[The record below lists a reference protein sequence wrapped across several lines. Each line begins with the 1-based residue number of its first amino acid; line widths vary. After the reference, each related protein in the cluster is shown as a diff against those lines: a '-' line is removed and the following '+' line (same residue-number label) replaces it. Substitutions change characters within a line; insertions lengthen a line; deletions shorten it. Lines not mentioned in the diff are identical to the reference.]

1 MKKQLSLLSALVVGT
16 VVSAQAPE
24 PHQTGMGLYE
34 VDMDYDSAG
43 IFSAKQDNR
52 FDQAEAFT
60 RDIVSF
66 VAAQGYKQPAND
78 PFKSEFS
85 SNPANNRDQ
94 AAAYDMLAQN
104 GMFSTMA
111 SETIPLPQ
119 LLDKDQS
126 MVRFD
131 QNANPG
137 CPAPPTSNPVCV
149 APPMTICPP
158 PSPTRWSCPKPSKSF
173 KPSTHTVYVS
183 VETNRATKSSL
194 CQETCGYG
202 SYSDSDSDCEEPK
215 KTKQKHHKK
224 KHYKHKEEKEKWEPE
239 VEELDENKCF
249 GRAVLSISSD
259 GGENV
264 ATIGQNLY
272 QVEPHT
278 ALAAIETNCK
288 SHECKSHCGGTDKN
302 CCSHGHCACDGYH
315 TILVSVRPEYN
326 SQRAAP
332 KHTVIE
338 AVETGSVSHYEQPTH
353 TALQYVESHDK
364 CERPCSTHVAYK
376 AIESSCK
383 PKCESKWESKC
394 ESKCEPKWESK
405 WEPKNTHTVYE
416 SVESNCKSKWESKW
430 EHRWESKYEPKN
442 THTVYES
449 VESNCKSKW
458 EPKYKPTCEPKWESK
473 WEPKVTH
480 TVYESV
486 ESNCEPKSEHKWEHR
501 WESKWEP
508 KSEPKWESK
517 YEPKNTHNVYESVE
531 SKCEPKCESKY

>member
-1 MKKQLSLLSALVVGT
+1 MKKQLSLLGALVVGT

-24 PHQTGMGLYE
+24 PRQTGMGLYE
-34 VDMDYDSAG
+34 VDMDYDSAE
-43 IFSAKQDNR
+43 IFSSKQDNR

-158 PSPTRWSCPKPSKSF
+158 PSPTRWSCPKPSKAF

-215 KTKQKHHKK
+215 KTKKKHHKK

-239 VEELDENKCF
+239 VEELDENECV

-288 SHECKSHCGGTDKN
+288 SHECKSHCGGTDKS
-302 CCSHGHCACDGYH
+302 CCSHGHYMCDGYH
-315 TILVSVRPEYN
+315 TVLVSVRPEYN

-383 PKCESKWESKC
+383 PKCEPKWESKC
-394 ESKCEPKWESK
+394 ESKWEPKWESK

-416 SVESNCKSKWESKW
+416 SVESNCKSKWESKY
-430 EHRWESKYEPKN
+430 KP
-442 THTVYES
+442 T
-449 VESNCKSKW
+449 C